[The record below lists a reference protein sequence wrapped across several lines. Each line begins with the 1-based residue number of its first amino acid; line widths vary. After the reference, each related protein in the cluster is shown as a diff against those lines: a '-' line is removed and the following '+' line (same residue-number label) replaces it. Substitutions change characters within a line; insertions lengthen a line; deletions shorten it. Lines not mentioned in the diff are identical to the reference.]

1 MGTTMTK
8 TMMKKTLAF
17 TVMMLGALSISGQ
30 ADASAK
36 KSQAPAAGVYD
47 VDAMHSKV
55 GFEIPHLVISTVEGR
70 FTQMSGELQIA
81 ENFSKSSVSAS
92 VDMKTVDTAVK
103 DRDDHLR
110 SADFFDVEKHP
121 KMSFK
126 STAIQGSAQKFKL
139 VGDLTIKGVTKKV
152 SFDAQYLGSASDDY
166 GNLKAAFKATAKI
179 NRKDFGLTWSKMVE
193 VGPVVGGEVTLTL
206 NIQAAQRKK

>member
-1 MGTTMTK
+1 MKIGSSMMT
-8 TMMKKTLAF
+8 KTLAF
-17 TVMMLGALSISGQ
+17 TVMMFGALSIADQ
-30 ADASAK
+30 AEASAK
-36 KSQAPAAGVYD
+36 KAQAPAVGAYD
-47 VDAMHSKV
+47 VDVMHSKV

-70 FTQMSGELQIA
+70 FTQMSGEVQVA
-81 ENFSKSSVSAS
+81 ENFSKSSVNAS
-92 VDMKTVDTAVK
+92 VDMKSVDTAVK

-126 STAIQGSAQKFKL
+126 STAVQGSPEKFKL

-152 SFDAQYLGSASDDY
+152 SFDAQYLGSAADAY
-166 GNLKAAFKATAKI
+166 GNVKAAFKATAKI

-193 VGPVVGGEVTLTL
+193 VGPVVGDEVTLTL